1 MLGQLKP
8 RILVCEDEATARR
21 GVIRALGGST
31 YDFIECENGAA
42 CLDTLSSS
50 RVDLVLLDLSMPVM
64 DGRTTLGHIQELV
77 SPPPV
82 VILTADSSLRSAI
95 EAVKTGAQDY
105 IAKPYEIDDLRLVVK
120 KTLDNARLRRE
131 NRRLTDELKR
141 LGGSG
146 HLMGESPAMR
156 RVFEII
162 ETVAPSGASVLVTG
176 ESGTGKELAARRI
189 HELSEV
195 SSGPF
200 VTVNCSAIPETLIE
214 SELFG
219 HRRGAF
225 TGADRDRCGRLQEAN
240 RGTLFLDE
248 IGDMVLPAQAKL
260 LRVLQ
265 EGEVQPLG
273 DARAVK
279 VTLRVVA
286 ATHRDL
292 KARIDEG
299 QFREDLLF
307 RLRVVELQMPPLR
320 DRGDDILR
328 LARSFLESLGSR
340 RQRYH
345 PRTEEL
351 LMGYPWP
358 GNVRELR
365 NVVERASIF
374 CRGEIVQPRDLPKE
388 LWEPSKEGS
397 VTEGLSYSWDR
408 DEDFQTAKAKVIE
421 RFEKDILS
429 SALREYGGNI
439 SQAARA
445 LGLHRQNVQQKLRRL
460 GIATADFKDDRST
473 S

>member
-1 MLGQLKP
+1 MMGSQNKA
-8 RILVCEDEATARR
+8 RILICDDEAVARR
-21 GVIRALGGST
+21 GVIRALGSSA
-31 YDFIECENGAA
+31 YDFVECENGAE
-42 CLDTLSSS
+42 CLEVLSSS
-50 RVDLVLLDLSMPVM
+50 QVDLVLLDLSMPVM
-64 DGRTTLGHIQELV
+64 DGRSALGRIQEM
-77 SPPPV
+77 SAPPPV
-82 VILTADSSLRSAI
+82 VILTADSTLRSAI
-95 EAVKTGAQDY
+95 EAVKAGAEDY
-105 IAKPYEIDDLRLVVK
+105 IAKPYEIDELRLGVEK
-120 KTLDNARLRRE
+120 NLDNARLRRE
-131 NRRLTDELKR
+131 NRRLTEEIQR

-146 HLMGESPAMR
+146 RLMGESSAMR

-162 ETVAPSGASVLVTG
+162 ETVAPTEASVLITG

-225 TGADRDRCGRLQEAN
+225 TGADRDRTGKLQEAHG
-240 RGTLFLDE
+240 GTLFLDE
-248 IGDMVLPAQAKL
+248 IGDMAPSAQAKL

-273 DARAVK
+273 GTRSIK
-279 VTLRVVA
+279 VQLRVLA

-307 RLRVVELQMPPLR
+307 RLRVVELPMPPLR
-320 DRGDDILR
+320 DRGEDIVR
-328 LARSFLESLGSR
+328 LARSFLESFGGN
-340 RQRYH
+340 RQKFA
-345 PRTEEL
+345 PQAEQL
-351 LMGYPWP
+351 LTRYPWP

-374 CRGEIVQPRDLPKE
+374 CRGELVRPEELPQE
-388 LWEPSKEGS
+388 LRESSKDGEIG
-397 VTEGLSYSWDR
+397 EKHLYRWDR
-408 DEDFQTAKAKVIE
+408 EEDFQAAKAKIIE
-421 RFEKDILS
+421 RFESEILS
-429 SALREYGGNI
+429 AALREHHGNV
-439 SQAARA
+439 SRAARA

-460 GIATADFKDDRST
+460 GISAENFKEGERR
-473 S
+473 